1 MWLKTSKEHTD
12 KMSDFELGEMHAD
25 LENAFLVVDGIFTKY
40 FVGKEV
46 ADNLQDMSTWLAELD
61 SEIKKIAEKREEAKK

>member
-46 ADNLQDMSTWLAELD
+46 ADNLQDMSTWLSELNR
-61 SEIKKIAEKREEAKK
+61 EIEGIAEKRKEAKK

>member
-1 MWLKTSKEHTD
+1 MWLKTENKFTD

-25 LENAFLVVDGIFTKY
+25 LENAFLVVDGVFDKY

-46 ADNLQDMSTWLAELD
+46 ADNLQDMSTYLAELG
-61 SEIKKIAEKREEAKK
+61 SEIEKIAEKRKEAKK

>member
-1 MWLKTSKEHTD
+1 MWLKTSREHVD

-25 LENAFLVVDGIFTKY
+25 LENAFLTIDGIFTKY

-46 ADNLQDMSTWLAELD
+46 ADNLQDMSTWLSELD
-61 SEIKKIAEKREEAKK
+61 HEIEDIAEKRKEAKK

>member
-1 MWLKTSKEHTD
+1 MWLKTESKFTD

-25 LENAFLVVDGIFTKY
+25 LENAFLVVDGIFDKY

-46 ADNLQDMSTWLAELD
+46 ADNLQDMSTYLAELGR
-61 SEIKKIAEKREEAKK
+61 EIEKISEKRAEGKK